1 MKKIII
7 LLSLVILISCNCISQ
22 LPNQFIYT
30 GQSCTAFLP
39 DYTKVVTVSDNCE
52 IISFIQTPVPGTILN
67 KNNLQVNVILKA
79 IDNSGNESQSN
90 FNVILLDTLS
100 PVFHYPDSM
109 LTYNINTISNI
120 YLTFECWLKEN
131 MLSFVYHSHWDSLGI
146 EPLKVYYPPIELTD
160 EEIQSYINRQ

>member
-30 GQSCTAFLP
+30 GQSCTVLLP

-52 IISFIQTPVPGTILN
+52 LISFIQTPLPGTILN
-67 KNNLQVNVILKA
+67 RYNLQVNVILTA
-79 IDNSGNESQSN
+79 IDNSGNESESK

-109 LTYNINTISNI
+109 LVYSISTMSSI
-120 YLTFECWLKEN
+120 YLTFEKWIREN
-131 MLSFVYHSHWDSLGI
+131 MLDFVYYSNWDSIGI
-146 EPLKVYYPPIELTD
+146 EPLKIYYPPVELSD